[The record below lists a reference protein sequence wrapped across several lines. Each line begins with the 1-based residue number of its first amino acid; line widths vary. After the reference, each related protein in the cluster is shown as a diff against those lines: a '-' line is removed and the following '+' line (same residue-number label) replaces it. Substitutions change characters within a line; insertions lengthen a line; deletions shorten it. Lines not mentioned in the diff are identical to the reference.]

1 MKARRDSS
9 DSVVAEVCKKFHC
22 EGQVRNME
30 TADEE
35 VERGGRGT
43 FFFFFFEISDMSMFK

>member
-1 MKARRDSS
+1 MKARRGSS
-9 DSVVAEVCKKFHC
+9 DSFVAEGCKKFHC

-35 VERGGRGT
+35 VERGGGL
-43 FFFFFFEISDMSMFK
+43 FFFFFLRSVI

>member
-43 FFFFFFEISDMSMFK
+43 FFFFFFF

>member
-1 MKARRDSS
+1 MKARRGSS

-35 VERGGRGT
+35 VERGGEGD
-43 FFFFFFEISDMSMFK
+43 FFF